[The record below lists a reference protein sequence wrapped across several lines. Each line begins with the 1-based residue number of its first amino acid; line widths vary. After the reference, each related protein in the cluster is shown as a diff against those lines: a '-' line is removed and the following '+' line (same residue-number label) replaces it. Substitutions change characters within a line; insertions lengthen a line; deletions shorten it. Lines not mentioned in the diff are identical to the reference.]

1 MRNHLS
7 RSTALAT
14 AGVLTLSLAA
24 CGGSDESAQAFCD
37 SFSSVDELTTELQ
50 TSIDP
55 SDPDAAIA
63 SLEEVTTQVESI
75 EAPEEISDSY
85 AVVSSTIR
93 NFTDTASEALSDLE
107 NADQAALTEAMAGF
121 SSEEFNG
128 AIAELDEYTTENC
141 S

>member
-7 RSTALAT
+7 RTTALAA
-14 AGVLTLSLAA
+14 AGVLTVSLAA

-55 SDPDAAIA
+55 NDPDAAIA
-63 SLEEVTTQVESI
+63 SFEELTTQVESI
-75 EAPEEISDSY
+75 EAPEEVADSY
-85 AVVSSTIR
+85 AVVTSTFR
-93 NFTDTASEALSDLE
+93 HFTDTASEALSDLE
-107 NADQAALTEAMAGF
+107 NADQAALTEAMDKF
-121 SSEEFNG
+121 SSEEFSG
-128 AIAELDEYTTENC
+128 AVADLDEYTTSNC